1 MGNATVE
8 RRWVAR
14 APATVGALLV
24 AMGAGVEGSARAV
37 LEGRVFVG
45 RRRVRGLEEPVRVGE
60 ELLLHPARARATL
73 PTPFVLLHARGLL
86 AVHKP
91 AGIPTIADARGGEHS
106 LAAEAARAIGVDEAT
121 LHPTSRLDRDVS
133 GVVIFAL
140 TADAARALAEARAA
154 GRYER
159 RYVALARGP
168 LPDAGRWA
176 WAIARAKDP
185 RYRRAVQSPAPKDDA
200 IDAETRFRVVRRT
213 PGGPGGSSAAGV
225 DSLLLAVAPITGRTH
240 QIRVH
245 AAFAGAPL
253 LGDAPYGGERRLVS
267 ARGSVRKLERIALHC
282 ARVRVTLGAAGE
294 GSAPIDLRAP
304 IPAELLDLA
313 RVLDLDPG
321 TGEALDEATT
331 CEL

>member
-1 MGNATVE
+1 VSVSARAAVE

-14 APATVGALLV
+14 VPATVGELLT
-24 AMGAGVEGSARAV
+24 AMGEGAEASTCALA
-37 LEGRVFVG
+37 EGRVFVG
-45 RRRVRGLEEPVRVGE
+45 RRRARGLEEPVRAGE
-60 ELLLHPARARATL
+60 ELLLHPARARAVL
-73 PTPFVLLHARGLL
+73 PTPFVLLHERGLL

-106 LAAEAARAIGVDEAT
+106 LAAEASRAIGVEESA
-121 LHPTSRLDRDVS
+121 LHATSRLDRDVS

-140 TADAARALAEARAA
+140 NQDAAHALAEARSA

-159 RYVALARGP
+159 RYVALARGV
-168 LPDAGRWA
+168 LPDAGRWS
-176 WAIARAKDP
+176 WPIARAKDA
-185 RYRRAVQSPAPKDDA
+185 RYRRVVEAPVPKDDA
-200 IDAETRFRVVRRT
+200 IDADTRFRVVRRA
-213 PGGPGGSSAAGV
+213 PRGANGE
-225 DSLLLAVAPITGRTH
+225 SLLLAVAPITGRTH

-282 ARVRVTLGAAGE
+282 ARVRVTLGALGAGAQH
-294 GSAPIDLRAP
+294 GTTIDLRAP

>member
-1 MGNATVE
+1 MVE

-14 APATVGALLV
+14 VPATVGALLA
-24 AMGAGVEGSARAV
+24 AMGEGAEASARA
-37 LEGRVFVG
+37 LAEGRVFVG
-45 RRRVRGLEEPVRVGE
+45 RRRARGLEEPVRAGE
-60 ELLLHPARARATL
+60 ELLLHPARERAVL
-73 PTPFVLLHARGLL
+73 PTPFVLLHERGLL

-106 LAAEAARAIGVDEAT
+106 LASEAARAIGVDESV
-121 LHPTSRLDRDVS
+121 LHATSRLDRDVS

-140 TADAARALAEARAA
+140 DPDAARTLAEARAD
-154 GRYER
+154 GRYAR
-159 RYVALARGP
+159 RYVALALGA
-168 LPDAGRWA
+168 LPDAGHWS
-176 WAIARAKDP
+176 WPIARAQDP
-185 RYRRAVQSPAPKDDA
+185 RYRRAVPSPQPKDDA
-200 IDAETRFRVVRRT
+200 IDAETRFRVVRRA
-213 PGGPGGSSAAGV
+213 PGGPHASRGE
-225 DSLLLAVAPITGRTH
+225 SLLLAVAPITGRTH

-267 ARGSVRKLERIALHC
+267 SRGSVRKLERIALHC
-282 ARVRVTLGAAGE
+282 ARVHVTLGAPGTSGASGAA
-294 GSAPIDLRAP
+294 SIDLRAP